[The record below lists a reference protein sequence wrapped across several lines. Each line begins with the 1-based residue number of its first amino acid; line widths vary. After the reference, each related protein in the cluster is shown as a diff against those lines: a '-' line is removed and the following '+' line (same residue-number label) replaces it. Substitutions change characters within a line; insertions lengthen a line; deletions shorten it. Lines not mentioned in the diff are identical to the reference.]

1 MSEKKRLEYDVII
14 LGGGPAG
21 LSAGIYAARG
31 AAKTAIIDIS
41 MFGGQPSNYL
51 ELENYPA
58 LGKIGGY
65 DMMEKFEEHA
75 DMFNIDKY
83 PMQEI
88 ESVDLISET
97 KTIVT
102 KDTIFEA
109 KSIIIAT
116 GAQAKKLGIPGEKEF
131 IGRGVSYCAVCDGA
145 FYKDKVVAVV
155 GGGNA
160 AVEEGCYLTKFAK
173 KVYIIHR
180 RDQLRADKI
189 VQQRAFNNEKVEFIY
204 DTVPVEI
211 QGNDNVEN
219 FVVKNVKTNE
229 ITNLKVDG
237 VFPYIGF
244 SPNIDYV
251 NAQLQQDEGGFII
264 TDETMQTS
272 IKGVFAIGDVRKTPL
287 RQVITAAAD
296 GAIAGCYAI
305 KYLED
310 VAEKVSEKVLK

>member
-1 MSEKKRLEYDVII
+1 MSEKKKLQYDVLI

-21 LSAGIYAARG
+21 LSAAIYAARG

-51 ELENYPA
+51 ELENYPGF
-58 LGKIGGY
+58 GKIGGY

-75 DMFNIDKY
+75 GMFDIDKY

-88 ESVDLISET
+88 EQINLLSSPKIIET
-97 KTIVT
+97 KEN
-102 KDTIFEA
+102 IFES
-109 KSIIIAT
+109 KTVIIAT
-116 GAQAKKLGIPGEKEF
+116 GAQAKKLGIKGEKEF
-131 IGRGVSYCAVCDGA
+131 TGRGVSYCAVCDGA
-145 FYKDKVVAVV
+145 FYKDKIIAVI

-180 RDQLRADKI
+180 RDTLRADKI
-189 VQQRAFNNEKVEFIY
+189 EQERAFKNEKVEFIF
-204 DTVPVEI
+204 DTIPLEI
-211 QGNDNVEN
+211 QGTDNVEN
-219 FVVKNVKTNE
+219 LVIKNVKTNE
-229 ITNLKVDG
+229 ISNLKADG

-244 SPNIDYV
+244 SPNVDYI
-251 NAQLQQDEGGFII
+251 NAQLQQNEAGFII

-272 IKGVFAIGDVRKTPL
+272 VQGVFAIGDVRTTPL

-296 GAIAGCYAI
+296 GAIAGCYAV
-305 KYLED
+305 KYLE
-310 VAEKVSEKVLK
+310 AEEKASV